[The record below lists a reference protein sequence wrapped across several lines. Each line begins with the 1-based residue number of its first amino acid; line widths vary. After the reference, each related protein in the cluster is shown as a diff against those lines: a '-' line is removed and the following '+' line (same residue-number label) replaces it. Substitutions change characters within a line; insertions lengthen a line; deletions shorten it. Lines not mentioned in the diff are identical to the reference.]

1 MKRNAEIGVFTKS
14 SMVWEAAMDSITI
27 QKAQVQVRVN
37 SFVRSVYNWMSIGL
51 GITGVVA
58 YGVAN
63 SPGVKEIVFGTP
75 LVFFGLIIAQ
85 LAMVFMISARIQR
98 MQASTATMMFI
109 VYSALNGAT
118 LSSIF
123 LAYTQSAITSTF
135 FICAAT
141 FTACSVYGWTTRRDL
156 TTMGGFLTMGL
167 IGIIIASVVNMFV
180 QSGAV
185 STIVSYIGVLV
196 FVGLTAYDTQ
206 DIKNMALAQPDG
218 LDASAVRKGAILGAL
233 KLYLDFINLF
243 LMLLRIFGGSR
254 DK

>member
-1 MKRNAEIGVFTKS
+1 
-14 SMVWEAAMDSITI
+14 MDSIMI

-37 SFVRSVYNWMSIGL
+37 SFVRSVYNWMAIGL

-63 SPGVKEIVFGTP
+63 SPGVTEVIFGSQ

-85 LAMVFMISARIQR
+85 LAMVYMISARIQR
-98 MQASTATMMFI
+98 MQASTATMLFI

-123 LAYTQSAITSTF
+123 LVYAQSAITSTF

-167 IGIIIASVVNMFV
+167 IGIVIASVVNMFI
-180 QSGAV
+180 QSSAV

-206 DIKNMALAQPDG
+206 DIKNMALSQPGDI
-218 LDASAVRKGAILGAL
+218 DAGAVRKGAILGAL

-243 LMLLRIFGGSR
+243 LMLLRIFGSGR
-254 DK
+254 DE